1 MKPGIYSVTFTS
13 ADGHIGGGLLVVDH
27 ERVHGGDAGNVWR
40 GRYERTGETVKARV
54 EVINW
59 SGRPHSLFG
68 PLQNFLVDLAFT
80 ANGDDFSASGQVVD
94 HATLTLSLTGRRKAD
109 LA

>member
-27 ERVHGGDAGNVWR
+27 DRMHGGDAGNAWR
-40 GRYERTGETVKARV
+40 GRYQREGDLVKARI

-68 PLQNFLVDLAFT
+68 PLQNFFVDLAFT
-80 ANGDDFSASGQVVD
+80 AQGDDFTATGKVVGQAS
-94 HATLTLSLTGRRKAD
+94 LTLNLTGRRKAD

>member
-1 MKPGIYSVTFTS
+1 MKPGIYSVTFSS

-27 ERVHGGDAGNVWR
+27 DRMHGGDAGNAWR
-40 GRYERTGETVKARV
+40 GRYEREGDLVKARI

-68 PLQNFLVDLAFT
+68 PLQNFFVDLGFT
-80 ANGDDFSASGQVVD
+80 ATGQVVG
-94 HATLTLSLTGRRKAD
+94 HAALTLNLTGRRKAE

>member
-1 MKPGIYSVTFTS
+1 MNPGIYSVTFTS
-13 ADGHIGGGLLVVDH
+13 VDGHIGGGLLVVDQD
-27 ERVHGGDAGNVWR
+27 RMHGGDAGNAWR
-40 GRYERTGETVKARV
+40 GRFERAGDLCKARI

-68 PLQNFLVDLAFT
+68 PLQNFHVDLVFT
-80 ANGDDFSASGQVVD
+80 TKGDDFTATGQVVG
-94 HATLTLSLTGRRKAD
+94 HAALTLNLTGRRKAA